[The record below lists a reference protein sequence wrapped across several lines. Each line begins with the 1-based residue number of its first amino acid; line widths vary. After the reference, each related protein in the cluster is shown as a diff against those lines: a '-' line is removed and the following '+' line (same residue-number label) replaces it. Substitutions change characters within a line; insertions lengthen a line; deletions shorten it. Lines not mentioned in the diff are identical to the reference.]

1 MILIKS
7 HVRPVFMQVLVC
19 LWNDRTVHTRETWTS
34 WIRSG
39 SLEPRWPIPVTVEPA
54 VYICLE
60 TGNSIES
67 FRSEVDA
74 AGVVC
79 TESLDLSRS
88 LQLTIILLCVCRG
101 YRVDWYQ
108 RRWLQITTRLQF
120 CGSAIL
126 HTSGKSQISFF
137 LLNLLRAQIR
147 RLSLLSM
154 PFLLSQVAQ

>member
-101 YRVDWYQ
+101 YRVD
-108 RRWLQITTRLQF
+108 
-120 CGSAIL
+120 
-126 HTSGKSQISFF
+126 
-137 LLNLLRAQIR
+137 
-147 RLSLLSM
+147 
-154 PFLLSQVAQ
+154 